1 MQMVISENVTFGC
14 LLIISNL
21 IEVLVGISYPFSFS
35 SYRPSYCILVYVVL
49 SKNISISISEF
60 ILVFGTDSTVMI
72 QHFK

>member
-21 IEVLVGISYPFSFS
+21 TEVLVGISYPFSFS
-35 SYRPSYCILVYVVL
+35 SFRPSYSILVYVVL

-72 QHFK
+72 QQF